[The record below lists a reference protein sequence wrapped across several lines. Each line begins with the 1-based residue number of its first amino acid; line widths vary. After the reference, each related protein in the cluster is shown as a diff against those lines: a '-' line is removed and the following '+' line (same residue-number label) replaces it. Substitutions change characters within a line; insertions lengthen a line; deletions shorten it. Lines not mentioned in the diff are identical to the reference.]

1 LRLAIA
7 ISSFFHHTLDEFFG
21 VGEILH
27 DELDVHDGL
36 AGPALALAID
46 PVLADEGHGVGDEIH
61 GDGEAST
68 KNTHAGFEVF
78 ELFLLFVE
86 DSHAEIVAR
95 KCV

>member
-7 ISSFFHHTLDEFFG
+7 ISGFFHHTLDEFFG

-27 DELDVHDGL
+27 DELHIHHGL

-46 PVLADEGHGVGDEIH
+46 AMLADKRHRVGDQIH
-61 GDGEAST
+61 GDGEASAE
-68 KNTHAGFEVF
+68 NAHAGFEVF
-78 ELFLLFVE
+78 QLFLLFVE
-86 DSHAEIVAR
+86 EIVTR